1 MDGVDGEFLK
11 SEGSQLSPAFRVK
24 KFRNGRISSV
34 RQRKHGSY
42 DTLLCITRGGIA
54 ASACHPS
61 VPTMNPLLSILFCLC
76 PAAAWGGKRQDTI
89 LDEDGNE
96 WAVVDYDPETKA
108 AKFDRFVASSFHGDS
123 LDFRGRELRN
133 AAIIDSSIEG
143 IKHLSVESI
152 AIRQSST
159 GKNGHGPALIDGE
172 GVVST
177 TPHMR
182 WDEQSKE
189 FKIPALGSFSKQLEI
204 RSDVDFL
211 QNTLKNVAL
220 EANTELH
227 RLVFKDGVIENSTLR
242 NVTAVDLNLGD
253 VKVDTVSINDFT
265 SPNKIGAFV
274 TVAGDGKLEASSS
287 LKSDEGQ
294 LLITSR
300 TLKVDADM
308 QVSGEAYIEG
318 SLAVAGSVLGGGP
331 YVDVSDKR
339 YKRNIQEMNSSEV
352 LDGLLQLKGVSYEL
366 DTEKMTSF
374 LSGSKTS
381 AASERQVGFLAQ
393 DVEALFPELV
403 YIDDANDFKGLHYS
417 RFVPLL
423 VEGLKQLTQEV
434 RELQELNKQ
443 CLRENKE
450 TKKATVPQDK
460 L

>member
-1 MDGVDGEFLK
+1 MMYASD
-11 SEGSQLSPAFRVK
+11 FR
-24 KFRNGRISSV
+24 RN
-34 RQRKHGSY
+34 Q
-42 DTLLCITRGGIA
+42 TLI
-54 ASACHPS
+54 
-61 VPTMNPLLSILFCLC
+61 LLSFICLTSFLT
-76 PAAAWGGKRQDTI
+76 PPPVAAAWVGKRQDTI

-96 WAVVDYDPETKA
+96 WAVVEYDPETKA
-108 AKFDRFVASSFHGDS
+108 AKFDRFIASSFHGDS

-159 GKNGHGPALIDGE
+159 GKNGHGPAIIDGD

-182 WDEQSKE
+182 WDEQSRE

-204 RSDVDFL
+204 RSDIDIL
-211 QNTLKNVAL
+211 NNTIKNAVL
-220 EANTELH
+220 EPKTELLQ
-227 RLVFKDGVIENSTLR
+227 LVFKDGIIENSILR

-253 VKVDTVSINDFT
+253 VKVETVSINDFT
-265 SPNKIGAFV
+265 SPSSIGAFV
-274 TVAGDGKLEASSS
+274 TVASDGKLEASSS

-294 LLITSR
+294 LLITSG
-300 TLKVDADM
+300 TLKVEADL

-318 SLAVAGSVLGGGP
+318 SLALAGSVLAGGP

-339 YKRNIQEMNSSEV
+339 YKRYIQELNSSKV

-381 AASERQVGFLAQ
+381 ATSVRQVGFIAQ
-393 DVEALFPELV
+393 DVADIFPELV
-403 YIDDANDFKGLHYS
+403 YNDDTNDFKGLHYS

-423 VEGLKQLTQEV
+423 VEGIKQLTQEV
-434 RELQELNKQ
+434 RELQELNKYCAQ
-443 CLRENKE
+443 
-450 TKKATVPQDK
+450 
-460 L
+460 